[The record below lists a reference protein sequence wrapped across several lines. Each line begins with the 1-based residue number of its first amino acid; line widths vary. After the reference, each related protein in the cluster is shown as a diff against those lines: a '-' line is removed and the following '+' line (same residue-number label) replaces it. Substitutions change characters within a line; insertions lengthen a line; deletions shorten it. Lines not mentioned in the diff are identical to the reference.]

1 MTRLMFVAATALLF
15 CTKSSEAFA
24 PTISSATRR
33 NIWQPLQVSNS
44 AAFAENIEITD
55 IPGEF
60 SQSNSND
67 VVNPNVE
74 FDLEAAEFSA
84 FTKTAAARA
93 ALGQFGPLTD
103 ENGETTNGISSPKKL
118 GIESE
123 FPKRKITARVRESG
137 TDSMSNYIKIMCN
150 HELLN
155 KNEEIILAREIQILL
170 KWEAE
175 REMLE
180 EQLLR

>member
-1 MTRLMFVAATALLF
+1 MFVAATALLF
-15 CTKSSEAFA
+15 CTKSSESFA
-24 PTISSATRR
+24 PAASSATRR
-33 NIWQPLQVSNS
+33 WQPLHVSNQ
-44 AAFAENIEITD
+44 AAITQNIEITD
-55 IPGEF
+55 IPSPTGEPALSQF
-60 SQSNSND
+60 SPD
-67 VVNPNVE
+67 VFDTNME
-74 FDLEAAEFSA
+74 SDLEAAELSA

-93 ALGQFGPLTD
+93 SAGKLDAVTD
-103 ENGETTNGISSPKKL
+103 ENSERSSGITAPKKL
-118 GIESE
+118 GVESE

-137 TDSMSNYIKIMCN
+137 TDSMKNYMKIMCN

-175 REMLE
+175 RETLE

>member
-1 MTRLMFVAATALLF
+1 MH
-15 CTKSSEAFA
+15 
-24 PTISSATRR
+24 
-33 NIWQPLQVSNS
+33 VSNS
-44 AAFAENIEITD
+44 AAYTENIEITD
-55 IPGEF
+55 IPEEF
-60 SQSNSND
+60 SSSQD
-67 VVNPNVE
+67 VVNTNVE
-74 FDLEAAEFSA
+74 FDLEAAELSA
-84 FTKTAAARA
+84 FTKTASARA
-93 ALGQFGPLTD
+93 SLGKFDAITD
-103 ENGETTNGISSPKKL
+103 GTDGDSTVPKKL

-137 TDSMSNYIKIMCN
+137 TDSMNNYIKIMCN

-175 REMLE
+175 RETLE